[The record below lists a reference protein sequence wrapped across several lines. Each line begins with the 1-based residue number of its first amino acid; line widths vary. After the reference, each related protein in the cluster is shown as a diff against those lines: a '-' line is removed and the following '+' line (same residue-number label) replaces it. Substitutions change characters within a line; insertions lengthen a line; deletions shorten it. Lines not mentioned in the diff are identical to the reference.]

1 MVSNKKRHKR
11 SRVIGLAVVGVTA
24 LAVGGGAL
32 LMTDNDASAARQ
44 SAGQQTSAQGA
55 MTVTCPDVATELSSV
70 PQQARPAVDK
80 QLAQMDS
87 QVADAYKRLAARGAQ
102 ADQNWVRT
110 RVLEPLT
117 SKRRATLDS
126 IATEM
131 GGASKQAQGLDAMA
145 PCTVKRTD
153 AAPAAA
159 PANTSTPGAATPSAG
174 AATPAAGAATPAAGT
189 ATPAAGGQAQ
199 AGPQKSDFVDIRKVQ
214 PNVANPRKG
223 ANASR
228 GTFSSR
234 CGRNENKHFNSDN
247 VIVAPGVSN
256 GAHHMHDYVGNR
268 DTDAFSTN
276 DGLAAAGTTC
286 TNGDRSTHYWP
297 VVRLRDG
304 KNERDVNL
312 PGGGTEGN
320 IGTILQPASAQIT
333 FGGSP
338 VSKVVAMP
346 KFLRIITGDAKA
358 FTNGTA
364 NANASWSCTGFE
376 NRQLKDKY
384 PLCPKGSNVVR
395 TFKFQS
401 CWDGK
406 NADSANHR
414 THVAFADAK
423 GACPTGFRAVP
434 QLTQRI
440 TYKIAPGSVFAVD
453 SFPEQLHK
461 PVTDHGDFINVM
473 SSSLMKKAV
482 NCINTGRK
490 CG

>member
-1 MVSNKKRHKR
+1 MRNKKRHKR
-11 SRVIGLAVVGVTA
+11 SRVIGLTVVGVTA

-44 SAGQQTSAQGA
+44 SAGQRQTSARAA
-55 MTVTCPDVATELSSV
+55 MTVKCPDAATRLSSV
-70 PQQARPAVDK
+70 PQQARPTVDK
-80 QLAQMDS
+80 ELATMDS
-87 QVADAYKRLAARGAQ
+87 QVADAYQRLAARGAG
-102 ADQNWVRT
+102 ADQDWVRT

-117 SKRRATLDS
+117 AQRRGALNRIGNEMDRVSSRPSGLGTL
-126 IATEM
+126 
-131 GGASKQAQGLDAMA
+131 A
-145 PCTVKRTD
+145 PCTVQE
-153 AAPAAA
+153 AP
-159 PANTSTPGAATPSAG
+159 P
-174 AATPAAGAATPAAGT
+174 AATPAGAAPAAGT
-189 ATPAAGGQAQ
+189 AAPAAPAAGAPPQS
-199 AGPQKSDFVDIRKVQ
+199 GPVRADFVDIRKVR
-214 PNVANPRKG
+214 PNVKNPRTR

-268 DTDAFSTN
+268 DTGAFSTN

-297 VVRLRDG
+297 VLRLQDG
-304 KNERDVNL
+304 TKEVDADQ

-320 IGTILQPASAQIT
+320 IGRILRPATASIT
-333 FGGSP
+333 FRGSA
-338 VSKVVAMP
+338 VSKVVEMP
-346 KFLRIITGDAKA
+346 RFLRIITGDAKS

-384 PLCPKGSNVVR
+384 PLCPKGSKVVR
-395 TFKFQS
+395 TFAFQS

-406 NADSANHR
+406 NTDSANHR

-423 GACPTGFRAVP
+423 GTCPSGFKAIP
-434 QLTQRI
+434 QLIQRI
-440 TYKIAPGSVFAVD
+440 TYKVAPGSLFAVD

-473 SSSLMKKAV
+473 SNSLMRKAV
-482 NCINTGRK
+482 KCINTARR

>member
-1 MVSNKKRHKR
+1 MRNKKRHKR
-11 SRVIGLAVVGVTA
+11 SRVIGLTVVGVTA

-44 SAGQQTSAQGA
+44 PAGRQAPAGTA
-55 MTVTCPDVATELSSV
+55 MTVKCPDAATRLASV
-70 PQQARPAVDK
+70 PQQARPTVDK
-80 QLAQMDS
+80 ELATMDS
-87 QVADAYKRLAARGAQ
+87 QVADAYKQLAARGPG
-102 ADQNWVRT
+102 ADRDWVRT

-117 SKRRATLDS
+117 AQRR
-126 IATEM
+126 
-131 GGASKQAQGLDAMA
+131 GALNRIGNEIGRVASRPSGLDTMA
-145 PCTVKRTD
+145 PCTVQE
-153 AAPAAA
+153 APNPAAA
-159 PANTSTPGAATPSAG
+159 PASASAG
-174 AATPAAGAATPAAGT
+174 ATPAAGT
-189 ATPAAGGQAQ
+189 AAPAAPAAGGQAQ
-199 AGPQKSDFVDIRKVQ
+199 SGPVRADFVDIRKVK
-214 PNVANPRKG
+214 PNVKNPRTRG
-223 ANASR
+223 NASR

-276 DGLAAAGTTC
+276 DSLAAAGTTC
-286 TNGDRSTHYWP
+286 SGGDRSTHYWP
-297 VVRLRDG
+297 VLRLQDG
-304 KNERDVNL
+304 TKEVDADA

-320 IGTILQPASAQIT
+320 IGRILRPATASIT
-333 FGGSP
+333 FRGSA
-338 VSKVVAMP
+338 VSKVAAMP

-358 FTNGTA
+358 FTGGTA

-384 PLCPKGSNVVR
+384 PLCPKGSKVVR

-423 GACPTGFRAVP
+423 GACAKGFRAIP
-434 QLTQRI
+434 QLVQRI
-440 TYKIAPGSVFAVD
+440 TYKVAPGSLFAVD

-473 SSSLMKKAV
+473 SGSLMKKAV
-482 NCINTGRK
+482 KCINTGRK

>member
-1 MVSNKKRHKR
+1 MRNKKRHKR
-11 SRVIGLAVVGVTA
+11 SRVIGLTVVGVTA

-32 LMTDNDASAARQ
+32 LMTDNDASAARRP
-44 SAGQQTSAQGA
+44 AGRQAPAWAA
-55 MTVTCPDVATELSSV
+55 MTVKCPDAATRLSNV
-70 PQQARPAVDK
+70 PQQARPAVDRE
-80 QLAQMDS
+80 LATMDS
-87 QVADAYKRLAARGAQ
+87 QVADAYQRLAARGAG
-102 ADQNWVRT
+102 ADQDWVRT
-110 RVLEPLT
+110 RVLEPLGAQ
-117 SKRRATLDS
+117 RRGALNRIGNEIGRVASRPSGLVTL
-126 IATEM
+126 
-131 GGASKQAQGLDAMA
+131 AS
-145 PCTVKRTD
+145 CTVQQ
-153 AAPAAA
+153 AAPASA
-159 PANTSTPGAATPSAG
+159 PAGGATSAPAG
-174 AATPAAGAATPAAGT
+174 ATPAAGT
-189 ATPAAGGQAQ
+189 AAPAAGTAAPAAPAAGGQAQ
-199 AGPQKSDFVDIRKVQ
+199 SGPVKADFVDIRRVR
-214 PNVANPRKG
+214 PNVKNPRTR

-268 DTDAFSTN
+268 GTDAFSTN
-276 DGLAAAGTTC
+276 DSLAAAGTTC

-297 VVRLRDG
+297 VLRQQDG
-304 KNERDVNL
+304 TKEADADQ

-320 IGTILQPASAQIT
+320 VGRILRPETASIS
-333 FGGSP
+333 FRGSA
-338 VSKVVAMP
+338 VSKVVEMP

-384 PLCPKGSNVVR
+384 PLCPKGSKVVR

-423 GACPTGFRAVP
+423 GACAKGFKAIP
-434 QLTQRI
+434 QLVQRI
-440 TYKIAPGSVFAVD
+440 TYKVAPGSLFAVD

-473 SSSLMKKAV
+473 SNSLMKKAV
-482 NCINTGRK
+482 KCINTGRK